1 MKLTL
6 KDPIRFTDKWVDTDG
21 RESLSTFQGY
31 SQFSEE
37 DKKKAGAINNSMLL
51 GLVCA
56 ALIVTT
62 ALYFLA

>member
-31 SQFSEE
+31 SQFS
-37 DKKKAGAINNSMLL
+37 DIHIISLNCFHYARCFWKTKKKAN
-51 GLVCA
+51 
-56 ALIVTT
+56 
-62 ALYFLA
+62 

>member
-37 DKKKAGAINNSMLL
+37 DKRRRERSTIQCS
-51 GLVCA
+51 
-56 ALIVTT
+56 
-62 ALYFLA
+62 

>member
-37 DKKKAGAINNSMLL
+37 DKKKAGAINNSMPVSYTHLEDRSWN
-51 GLVCA
+51 G
-56 ALIVTT
+56 T
-62 ALYFLA
+62 